1 MKKFV
6 GVDLHKQR
14 IVVCVVNQARQ
25 VLTSA
30 RFTNAESIKLAAW
43 LKALGSFDLV
53 LEATASYEWF
63 VKLVEPLAGRVLL
76 AHPRKMRII
85 AESTRK
91 SDKVDARVLAEFLA
105 LDMIPPAHRPT
116 PRQRA
121 HRKLVRRR
129 VYVRARQTSI
139 KNRIRHVAAE
149 YNADRKELFTSEGL
163 KYLRG
168 LKLDPV
174 DRWLVQRLLRELK
187 LYRDEAEGCR
197 SAAGGLRPHSA
208 GRRSGP
214 PCAAEFDSGR
224 RTGDARGVPGGGRR
238 AGAFRLAEEADQLR
252 RPGARTARVGRQA
265 PRPGHHAQRLAD
277 SARVLHQAAWQLVRR
292 SSPWRLTFERLALRR
307 GKKKAIT
314 AIARRLLCLMLAVI
328 RSGRPYQERPPATPA
343 TPSAA

>member
-6 GVDLHKQR
+6 GVDLHEQR

-116 PRQRA
+116 PRQQRTA
-121 HRKLVRRR
+121 SWCGGGCTCGRGRRR
-129 VYVRARQTSI
+129 SRTASGT
-139 KNRIRHVAAE
+139 
-149 YNADRKELFTSEGL
+149 
-163 KYLRG
+163 
-168 LKLDPV
+168 
-174 DRWLVQRLLRELK
+174 W
-187 LYRDEAEGCR
+187 
-197 SAAGGLRPHSA
+197 RPS
-208 GRRSGP
+208 
-214 PCAAEFDSGR
+214 
-224 RTGDARGVPGGGRR
+224 TT
-238 AGAFRLAEEADQLR
+238 
-252 RPGARTARVGRQA
+252 RTARICSR
-265 PRPGHHAQRLAD
+265 
-277 SARVLHQAAWQLVRR
+277 ARA
-292 SSPWRLTFERLALRR
+292 
-307 GKKKAIT
+307 
-314 AIARRLLCLMLAVI
+314 
-328 RSGRPYQERPPATPA
+328 
-343 TPSAA
+343 

>member
-1 MKKFV
+1 M
-6 GVDLHKQR
+6 
-14 IVVCVVNQARQ
+14 
-25 VLTSA
+25 LTSA

-139 KNRIRHVAAE
+139 
-149 YNADRKELFTSEGL
+149 NAG
-163 KYLRG
+163 
-168 LKLDPV
+168 
-174 DRWLVQRLLRELK
+174 
-187 LYRDEAEGCR
+187 
-197 SAAGGLRPHSA
+197 
-208 GRRSGP
+208 
-214 PCAAEFDSGR
+214 
-224 RTGDARGVPGGGRR
+224 
-238 AGAFRLAEEADQLR
+238 
-252 RPGARTARVGRQA
+252 
-265 PRPGHHAQRLAD
+265 
-277 SARVLHQAAWQLVRR
+277 
-292 SSPWRLTFERLALRR
+292 
-307 GKKKAIT
+307 
-314 AIARRLLCLMLAVI
+314 
-328 RSGRPYQERPPATPA
+328 
-343 TPSAA
+343 

>member
-116 PRQRA
+116 PRQQAPQAGAAAGLRTGA
-121 HRKLVRRR
+121 ADVDQEPHPARGGR
-129 VYVRARQTSI
+129 VQRGPQGSVHEREPEVPA
-139 KNRIRHVAAE
+139 
-149 YNADRKELFTSEGL
+149 
-163 KYLRG
+163 G

-187 LYRDEAEGCR
+187 LYRDELKAVDRQLAAFARTAPAAE
-197 SAAGGLRPHSA
+197 AGHRALLDSIPAVGPVTRETFLAEVAGPERFGSQKKLTSYVGLAPGQRESA
-208 GRRSGP
+208 GRRHDLGITHSGSP
-214 PCAAEFDSGR
+214 I
-224 RTGDARGVPGGGRR
+224 
-238 AGAFRLAEEADQLR
+238 LR
-252 RPGARTARVGRQA
+252 W
-265 PRPGHHAQRLAD
+265 
-277 SARVLHQAAWQLVRR
+277 VLHQAAWQLVRR
-292 SSPWRLTFERLALRR
+292 LVALATDLRAAGPAPR
-307 GKKKAIT
+307 KEEGHYRHRAEAAVSDAGRHPQRT
-314 AIARRLLCLMLAVI
+314 AV
-328 RSGRPYQERPPATPA
+328 PERP
-343 TPSAA
+343 